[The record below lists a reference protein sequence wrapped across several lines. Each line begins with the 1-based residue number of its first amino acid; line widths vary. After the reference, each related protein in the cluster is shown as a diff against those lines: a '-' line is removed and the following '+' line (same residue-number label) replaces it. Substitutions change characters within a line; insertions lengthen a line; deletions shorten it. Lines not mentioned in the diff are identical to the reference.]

1 MVTHDGDR
9 ALATVSD
16 FASALDND
24 DFARVAR
31 HLHRDVVYTIGGITH
46 RGPKAVVESYRNG
59 SATARR
65 IFDHVEFS
73 HSIVWHD
80 HDTVRID
87 FSDRLG
93 ADGDVFH
100 HHSIQDITVGRHGQV
115 TSIVD
120 RPVDDQRAALDDF
133 MARHELRR

>member
-1 MVTHDGDR
+1 MTHDANQ

-16 FASALDND
+16 LASALDND

-31 HLHRDVVYTIGGITH
+31 HLHRDVVYTIDGITH
-46 RGPKAVVESYRNG
+46 RGPEAVVESYRNG

-73 HSIVWHD
+73 HSVVWHD
-80 HDTVRID
+80 HDTVRVD
-87 FSDRLG
+87 FSDRLV

-100 HHSIQDITVGRHGQV
+100 HHSLQDITVGRHEQV

-120 RPVDDQRAALDDF
+120 QLVDGQRAALDDF
-133 MARHELRR
+133 MTRHTLSR